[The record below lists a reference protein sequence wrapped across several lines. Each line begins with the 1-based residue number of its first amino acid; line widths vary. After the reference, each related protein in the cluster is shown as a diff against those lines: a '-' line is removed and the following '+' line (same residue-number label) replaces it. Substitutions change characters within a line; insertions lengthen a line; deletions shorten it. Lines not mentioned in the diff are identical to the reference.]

1 MSRLASEIEVTCP
14 CCESTLVVDV
24 NLRRVVSHRAPER
37 EDLPELSEAQRLLD
51 EAARRREA
59 VFRQSVADEKS
70 RGDVLSKRFDE
81 ALERARE
88 EPVVKPLRD
97 FDLD

>member
-1 MSRLASEIEVTCP
+1 MSRLASEIELTCP
-14 CCESTLVVDV
+14 CCESTLVIDV
-24 NLRRVVSHRAPER
+24 NLRRVVSHRAPAR
-37 EDLPELSEAQRLLD
+37 EDLPELGEAQKLLD

-81 ALERARE
+81 ALERARD